1 MKASEKVVVILIDQP
16 MQESMKINSRLFNK
30 SWKVQILDEWH
41 ESENTFQLVSNTV
54 LFLITPLK
62 SVVF

>member
-30 SWKVQILDEWH
+30 CWKVQILDEWH